1 MNYINYFE
9 SLLINSIC
17 LIFPF
22 TLYLVYVAYIK
33 SFNIKENK
41 KFFTGAIILSLILV
55 LIFNKN
61 DNYHLFTL
69 LSIPLLISY
78 ISKKDKLS
86 LLISLFIMFY
96 YNFFFKINITILLL
110 EYSIYYVLY
119 HNLKKTKYFYKA
131 FTLLFLI
138 IKFIFACYVILKIQK
153 TLAFT
158 LNSFLFLTF
167 LMSIIIS
174 ISLLILHLFTKSK
187 KILDIKNVLEQLEK
201 EQKIKASIFKLNHE
215 LKNPLAVCNGYL
227 EMIPDATPTKK
238 EAYLNII
245 KEEINRSLTIIN
257 DFSTLGKIKKLDKEE
272 LDLSL
277 LFEDVRDIFTPLYE
291 EKNGKITI
299 PTIDELYINGDYNR
313 LKQVFVNIIKN
324 SLESQNKNTIN
335 VDIKIKKV
343 KDNYKITIS
352 DNGQGMTKSELAHIE
367 DMFYTTKENGSG
379 IGIPYI
385 KEIISLHKGQIN
397 YKSQKNVGTT
407 VTINLPI

>member
-1 MNYINYFE
+1 M
-9 SLLINSIC
+9 
-17 LIFPF
+17 
-22 TLYLVYVAYIK
+22 
-33 SFNIKENK
+33 
-41 KFFTGAIILSLILV
+41 
-55 LIFNKN
+55 
-61 DNYHLFTL
+61 
-69 LSIPLLISY
+69 
-78 ISKKDKLS
+78 
-86 LLISLFIMFY
+86 
-96 YNFFFKINITILLL
+96 
-110 EYSIYYVLY
+110 
-119 HNLKKTKYFYKA
+119 
-131 FTLLFLI
+131 
-138 IKFIFACYVILKIQK
+138 
-153 TLAFT
+153 
-158 LNSFLFLTF
+158 
-167 LMSIIIS
+167 
-174 ISLLILHLFTKSK
+174 
-187 KILDIKNVLEQLEK
+187 
-201 EQKIKASIFKLNHE
+201 
-215 LKNPLAVCNGYL
+215 
-227 EMIPDATPTKK
+227 PDATPTKK